1 MPLEYDQSQLQ
12 FTESF
17 LNGNIFMQEGV
28 GAGRKS
34 RRVPNHEI
42 VKLNQE

>member
-1 MPLEYDQSQLQ
+1 MMPLEYDQLQL
-12 FTESF
+12 TESF
-17 LNGNIFMQEGV
+17 LNGKILMQEGV